1 MTRPCASPG
10 CATLTFGEI
19 CLGCL
24 QRAVKDQLTWNPVE
38 TDPTAPDPGASAAA
52 AGASVSARSLSP

>member
-1 MTRPCASPG
+1 MTRPCATPG

-24 QRAVKDQLTWNPVE
+24 QRAVKSQLTWTPVD
-38 TDPTAPDPGASAAA
+38 TDPPAVEGGAPA
-52 AGASVSARSLSP
+52 AGASDPARSLST